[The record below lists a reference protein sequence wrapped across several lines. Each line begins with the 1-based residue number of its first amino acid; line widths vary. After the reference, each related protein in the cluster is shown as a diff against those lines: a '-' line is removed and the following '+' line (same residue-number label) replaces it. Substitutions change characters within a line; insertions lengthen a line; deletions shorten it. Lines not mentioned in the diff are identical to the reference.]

1 VTFSRVCTLASSRTS
16 ASRNLVRQPAKQDDA
31 QVQGLQARAAPYGV
45 RGLGQEGP
53 HGCRGRS
60 AVPVRAQ
67 GQVNGRE
74 RRQAGQ
80 QGRKPPGVQV
90 GGRPVRIPFL
100 TDIQALDAL
109 DSADLRAEPPLGA
122 ASGWRTGGRHGV
134 LAARIRKGLNWRY
147 VDAVETREPSRW
159 GAHFCTVL
167 LRNTGTITLFGYAR
181 MGRTGASKRSPQPVS
196 EVTLQRAPEGLLER
210 LLEAPAACAKH
221 QACYCRLLACPIA
234 EQQTARTCTLSAA
247 RKLVSRLEIYATSPP
262 WQGGPRMPVRP
273 AETRHHT
280 LKARRY
286 PCALSAAAPA
296 QQAGRTLP
304 CTHLCGELVQ
314 A

>member
-1 VTFSRVCTLASSRTS
+1 
-16 ASRNLVRQPAKQDDA
+16 
-31 QVQGLQARAAPYGV
+31 VQGLQARAAPYGV

-147 VDAVETREPSRW
+147 VDAVETREQSRW
-159 GAHFCTVL
+159 GAHSCTVL
-167 LRNTGTITLFGYAR
+167 LRNTGTVTLFGYAP
-181 MGRTGASKRSPQPVS
+181 GRPSARHSLSARSPSSVLQKGCSSASLKRLLLALSTKQATAGFWLVPLLNS
-196 EVTLQRAPEGLLER
+196 RQRAPADCRQQESLYHAWRFTPPALLGKVDR
-210 LLEAPAACAKH
+210 AC
-221 QACYCRLLACPIA
+221 L
-234 EQQTARTCTLSAA
+234 
-247 RKLVSRLEIYATSPP
+247 
-262 WQGGPRMPVRP
+262 
-273 AETRHHT
+273 
-280 LKARRY
+280 
-286 PCALSAAAPA
+286 
-296 QQAGRTLP
+296 
-304 CTHLCGELVQ
+304 
-314 A
+314 